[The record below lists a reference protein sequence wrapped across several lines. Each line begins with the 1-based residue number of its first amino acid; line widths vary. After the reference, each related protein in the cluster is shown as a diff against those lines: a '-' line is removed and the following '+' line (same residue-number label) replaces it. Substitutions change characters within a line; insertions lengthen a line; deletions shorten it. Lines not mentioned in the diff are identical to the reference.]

1 MTFKKIVSKLKDNNK
16 YISTMESCTGGEVAS
31 SITDIEGAS
40 DVLKFSAVTY
50 SNEYK
55 IKMGVD
61 SDLIDKYSVYSSE
74 VASNMALSIC
84 NYTNS
89 NYGIG
94 VTGKINRADSR
105 NNYGKDNIVFVCIY
119 DRDNDKYYNYEVEM
133 TKDNRRDNK
142 ILVVDS
148 IIEKLENII

>member
-1 MTFKKIVSKLKDNNK
+1 
-16 YISTMESCTGGEVAS
+16 
-31 SITDIEGAS
+31 
-40 DVLKFSAVTY
+40 
-50 SNEYK
+50 
-55 IKMGVD
+55 
-61 SDLIDKYSVYSSE
+61 
-74 VASNMALSIC
+74 MALSIC

-94 VTGKINRADSR
+94 VAGKINRADSR